1 MKFIMKVSLYYG
13 KKKWEQ
19 RINLNNSCLKK
30 SLKIMRT
37 VNPLVIPRNHLVE
50 EAIKLAVH
58 DNNYSKFFK
67 LMELVSKPFCLKE
80 KNGHYL
86 FPPKDS
92 DKNFQTFCG
101 T

>member
-50 EAIKLAVH
+50 EALNHAT
-58 DNNYSKFFK
+58 
-67 LMELVSKPFCLKE
+67 E
-80 KNGHYL
+80 KNSL
-86 FPPKDS
+86 NKINELLKVLKDPYS
-92 DKNFQTFCG
+92 SNSETSKYQSTQFSEKNYVTYCG